1 MDNLYIDIGS
11 TYFKIGYGS
20 YTEQFFR
27 DFNIDIYDDLKRKC
41 GSILKKYGRENIHI
55 CSSAN
60 GGLSTL
66 IIGLTSL
73 FSIKY
78 ATNIAFNSGINIIDR
93 VIYSDIEDREVPKGS
108 IDVVIIVGGVDSV
121 EPKFDNRLL
130 KFLKM
135 VDYNNIVYVGNR
147 VDLKFLERYIPN
159 LVVLPNIITDRLK
172 INEKPLREYL
182 THLYQSD
189 IVGRE
194 DIKRLYEITSN
205 QIYPTPYIVNLSLPK
220 IRDIFDVVDPFLVVD
235 IGGATTDIHYST
247 DLIVGKNIITESGY
261 DRVVFKK
268 LGVYKSRENLIFSA
282 KSNEF
287 VYELLEYLKVNDT
300 ILEEKSSR
308 ATKVLMQLAIFLVL
322 YYVSNSNS
330 EDIELR
336 LEALNSIII
345 TGGVSKVLRDVDI
358 EEVVQFFYKKILHFD
373 TAPEIIVDRDY
384 RIWTL
389 GIERL

>member
-1 MDNLYIDIGS
+1 
-11 TYFKIGYGS
+11 
-20 YTEQFFR
+20 
-27 DFNIDIYDDLKRKC
+27 
-41 GSILKKYGRENIHI
+41 
-55 CSSAN
+55 
-60 GGLSTL
+60 
-66 IIGLTSL
+66 
-73 FSIKY
+73 
-78 ATNIAFNSGINIIDR
+78 
-93 VIYSDIEDREVPKGS
+93 
-108 IDVVIIVGGVDSV
+108 
-121 EPKFDNRLL
+121 
-130 KFLKM
+130 M

-159 LVVLPNIITDRLK
+159 LVVLANIITDRLK

-287 VYELLEYLKVNDT
+287 VYELLEY
-300 ILEEKSSR
+300 
-308 ATKVLMQLAIFLVL
+308 
-322 YYVSNSNS
+322 
-330 EDIELR
+330 
-336 LEALNSIII
+336 
-345 TGGVSKVLRDVDI
+345 
-358 EEVVQFFYKKILHFD
+358 
-373 TAPEIIVDRDY
+373 
-384 RIWTL
+384 
-389 GIERL
+389 

>member
-1 MDNLYIDIGS
+1 M
-11 TYFKIGYGS
+11 
-20 YTEQFFR
+20 EQQQ
-27 DFNIDIYDDLKRKC
+27 Y
-41 GSILKKYGRENIHI
+41 
-55 CSSAN
+55 
-60 GGLSTL
+60 
-66 IIGLTSL
+66 
-73 FSIKY
+73 
-78 ATNIAFNSGINIIDR
+78 
-93 VIYSDIEDREVPKGS
+93 
-108 IDVVIIVGGVDSV
+108 
-121 EPKFDNRLL
+121 
-130 KFLKM
+130 
-135 VDYNNIVYVGNR
+135 
-147 VDLKFLERYIPN
+147 
-159 LVVLPNIITDRLK
+159 
-172 INEKPLREYL
+172 
-182 THLYQSD
+182 
-189 IVGRE
+189 
-194 DIKRLYEITSN
+194 
-205 QIYPTPYIVNLSLPK
+205 
-220 IRDIFDVVDPFLVVD
+220 
-235 IGGATTDIHYST
+235 IHYST

-330 EDIELR
+330 EDIELK

>member
-1 MDNLYIDIGS
+1 M
-11 TYFKIGYGS
+11 
-20 YTEQFFR
+20 
-27 DFNIDIYDDLKRKC
+27 
-41 GSILKKYGRENIHI
+41 
-55 CSSAN
+55 
-60 GGLSTL
+60 
-66 IIGLTSL
+66 
-73 FSIKY
+73 
-78 ATNIAFNSGINIIDR
+78 
-93 VIYSDIEDREVPKGS
+93 
-108 IDVVIIVGGVDSV
+108 
-121 EPKFDNRLL
+121 
-130 KFLKM
+130 
-135 VDYNNIVYVGNR
+135 
-147 VDLKFLERYIPN
+147 
-159 LVVLPNIITDRLK
+159 
-172 INEKPLREYL
+172 
-182 THLYQSD
+182 
-189 IVGRE
+189 
-194 DIKRLYEITSN
+194 
-205 QIYPTPYIVNLSLPK
+205 
-220 IRDIFDVVDPFLVVD
+220 VDPFLVVD

-358 EEVVQFFYKKILHFD
+358 EEVVQFFYKKILHSIQ
-373 TAPEIIVDRDY
+373 PRDY
-384 RIWTL
+384 SR
-389 GIERL
+389 